1 MKKQFLPLL
10 FTLVLVGCVQN
21 ENPTTNGSTT
31 APTTTAVPTSY
42 HVSAASDIV
51 GGSISFSS
59 AEAVAG
65 TTISVYATANEGYS
79 FVSFSSNVD
88 SVTFSQVDTT
98 EKIEYTFVMP
108 ASDITVNAEFTLNSY
123 DISASS
129 IANGSVKFS
138 VDKAAMG
145 TSITIDVTANK
156 GYELKTIGS
165 EVEGVVISPITVGSK
180 YKFNMPGR
188 DVVIDATFEKIS
200 YDVIVASSIQGGSV
214 TVSPVTAHIGD
225 KITVTYAANP
235 GYSFDEITTNIDDL
249 SLTEGEEN
257 TYSFTMPASDVVIDA
272 SFTSKTFEVKTEKV
286 EGGYLFVST
295 TKTILGDLVTIDV
308 VTEKGYRFDG
318 ITADD
323 EDLEIKEVEE
333 NSSYSFIMPE
343 NNVTL
348 TPKFTASVKV
358 SSVKTDTSTQS
369 LTFSLSEGDEL
380 YKGATEKFVI
390 SNSYSLSYD
399 NDNLYVHIND
409 KVYRPVLNESD
420 NKETIV
426 EFEVPNSDL
435 DIAIVNARSTESED
449 GHTISFEHDEY
460 VSVYGYEADK
470 KYTSVAPK
478 VFVKH
483 GYVVSSI
490 KYLEE
495 GLENIESNWKE
506 DSLSFYNDVA
516 TLTIYNL
523 EKGRSYK
530 IEGEMVGE
538 KHITYGNLDLVNIS
552 SYTSSSNAV
561 IESAMPGTSVS
572 MKVTAKDS
580 GDYIKSIKVYG
591 IKGTSE
597 LIPNAADYI
606 NFTMPSN
613 DIIIVFEV
621 GTCGKITVEDCEA
634 IDSSIVSLTSYSP
647 TAITGAAPGKSFYLL
662 FNVKEGFYVKGIKIN
677 GEDSTA
683 NITTS
688 WSSYKNQVSITMPSD
703 GSDINISFNYGVTYK
718 VEIDSSMDTTKGRIT
733 LNSGTSFGE
742 GQTVTVGISPTS
754 GFYEIDTI
762 SVVGH
767 DDISVVISESLRN
780 ATFVMPAYDVTLTA
794 TFKNAETSS
803 VKVNELSSTAQE
815 GLKSF
820 YVNGYKSYVSITSA
834 GTKTFIKG
842 ETISF
847 SVTTKV
853 GYVATINIKDG
864 DKTETLDSTYGYNS
878 GESIQY
884 SFDSYSGIGSNVEIT
899 INIEKLLP
907 LTVTIENEYDI
918 DISYKIN
925 EAEVESLENAL
936 YKGDY
941 LSVSTSDDAG
951 NGYYYAFEISYT
963 NNAEKE
969 VEKDFYGNYNIN
981 EDITIKV
988 VKKVG
993 YTFTINSDVYLYGY
1007 LVINGESNYLGS
1019 TTSLVIDGG
1028 STIGKSYIAT
1038 YSNAK
1043 IVVTMG
1049 DQELV
1054 NSSCESY
1061 EYVYF
1066 ITEDTV
1072 ITGNIIITITG
1083 A

>member
-10 FTLVLVGCVQN
+10 FALVLVGCGQN

-31 APTTTAVPTSY
+31 APTTTAVPSSY
-42 HVSAASDIV
+42 RVSAASDIV

-59 AEAVAG
+59 VEAVAG
-65 TTISVYATANEGYS
+65 TTISVYAVSNEGYS

-88 SVTFSQVDTT
+88 GVTFSQVDTT
-98 EKIEYTFVMP
+98 ENVEYTFVMP
-108 ASDITVNAEFTLNSY
+108 ASDITVSAEFTKNNYS
-123 DISASS
+123 ISASS
-129 IANGSVKFS
+129 IANGSLSFS
-138 VDKAAMG
+138 VNNAQMG
-145 TSITIDVTANK
+145 DSVTINVTPNK

-165 EVEGVVISPITVGSK
+165 AIDGVVISPITVGSQ

-188 DVVIDATFEKIS
+188 NVVIDATFEKIS
-200 YDVIVASSIQGGSV
+200 YDVIVASSIHGGSV
-214 TVSPVTAHIGD
+214 TVSPATAHVGD
-225 KITVTYAANP
+225 KITVTYAANS
-235 GYSFDEITTNIDDL
+235 GYSFDKITTNIDDL
-249 SLTEGEEN
+249 SLTKGEGN
-257 TYSFTMPASDVVIDA
+257 TYSFTMPASDVVVDA
-272 SFTSKTFEVKTEKV
+272 SFIAKTFTVETVDV

-295 TKTILGDLVTIDV
+295 TKTILGDVVTVDV
-308 VTEKGYRFDG
+308 VTEKGYKFDG
-318 ITADD
+318 ITSSD

-333 NSSYSFIMPE
+333 NKSYSFIMPE

-348 TPKFTASVKV
+348 TPKFVASVKV
-358 SSVKTDTSTQS
+358 SSIKTDTSTQ
-369 LTFSLSEGDEL
+369 LLKFSLSEGDEL
-380 YKGATEKFVI
+380 YKGTAEKLVI

-399 NDNLYVHIND
+399 NDSLYVHIND
-409 KVYRPVLNESD
+409 KVYRPKLNEAD
-420 NKETIV
+420 NTETIV
-426 EFEVPNSDL
+426 EFEVPDSDL
-435 DIAIVNARSTESED
+435 NIAIVNARSTESED

-470 KYTSVAPK
+470 KYTYVSAK
-478 VFVKH
+478 VFIKH

-495 GLENIESNWKE
+495 GLEDIESNWKE

-516 TLTIYNL
+516 TLSVYNF
-523 EKGRSYK
+523 EKSRSYK

-538 KHITYGNLDLVNIS
+538 KRINYGNLDLVNIS
-552 SYTSSSNAV
+552 SDL
-561 IESAMPGTSVS
+561 IESAMPGTNIRIQA
-572 MKVTAKDS
+572 TAKD
-580 GDYIKSIKVYG
+580 GDYIKAVKVYG
-591 IKGTSE
+591 IKDVNE
-597 LIPNAADYI
+597 LIPDYSNAI
-606 NFTMPSN
+606 SFTMPSN
-613 DIIIVFEV
+613 DVIIIFEV
-621 GTCGKITVEDCEA
+621 GTCGKIIVEECEA
-634 IDSSIVSLTSYSP
+634 IDSSIVSLSSYSP

-677 GEDSTA
+677 GEDSGA
-683 NITTS
+683 SITTS
-688 WSSYKNQVSITMPSD
+688 WYSYKNQVSITMPSD
-703 GSDINISFNYGVTYK
+703 GSDINISFDYGVTYK
-718 VEIDSSMDTTKGRIT
+718 VEIDSSMDTTKGRIS

-742 GQTVTVGISPTS
+742 GQTVTVSISPTS
-754 GFYEIDTI
+754 GFYEIETI

-767 DDISVVISESLRN
+767 DDINVVISDSLKN

-815 GLKSF
+815 GLNSF
-820 YVNGYKSYVSITSA
+820 SIRGSNSYVSITSA
-834 GTKTFIKG
+834 GTETFIKG
-842 ETISF
+842 ESISF
-847 SVTTKV
+847 SVTTNV
-853 GYVATINIKDG
+853 GYVATISIKDG

-884 SFDSYSGIGSNVEIT
+884 YFDSYENIGSNVEIT

-907 LTVTIENEYDI
+907 LTVTIENEYNI

-941 LSVSTSDDAG
+941 LSISTSDDAES
-951 NGYYYAFEISYT
+951 GYYYAFEVSYT
-963 NNAEKE
+963 NNAENE
-969 VEKDFYGNYNIN
+969 VSKDYYGNYIIN
-981 EDITIKV
+981 GDITIKV

-1028 STIGKSYIAT
+1028 STIGQSYIAT

-1043 IVVTMG
+1043 VVVTMG
-1049 DQELV
+1049 EQELV
-1054 NSSCESY
+1054 NQNCESY

-1072 ITGNIIITITG
+1072 ITGNIVITITQ